1 MPLHTYFQNKL
12 QLSRW
17 ANGKH
22 QILLFCRK
30 TLKTGKYGN
39 LAKMHPHCNTESLCW
54 LVSLDYILLPPLSYY
69 TFYKS
74 CSWDWGTIWHMIM
87 NQKEEISRNTPSLGQ
102 TEDRFESKALLIE
115 LLRWYVLL
123 STCSEAILWAS
134 WSQSNCAA
142 ASAVLC
148 PLEELLRTAQQ
159 EVSGTNLLKSSL
171 PASLLRQSSAHE
183 TC

>member
-1 MPLHTYFQNKL
+1 MGTLQKCTHTAIQRVYAGWCHWIIFSCLHFPTTPSTKAAPEIGEPSDTWLWTKRRKL
-12 QLSRW
+12 
-17 ANGKH
+17 A
-22 QILLFCRK
+22 
-30 TLKTGKYGN
+30 
-39 LAKMHPHCNTESLCW
+39 E
-54 LVSLDYILLPPLSYY
+54 ILLP
-69 TFYKS
+69 
-74 CSWDWGTIWHMIM
+74 WGK
-87 NQKEEISRNTPSLGQ
+87 Q
-102 TEDRFESKALLIE
+102 DRFESKALLIE